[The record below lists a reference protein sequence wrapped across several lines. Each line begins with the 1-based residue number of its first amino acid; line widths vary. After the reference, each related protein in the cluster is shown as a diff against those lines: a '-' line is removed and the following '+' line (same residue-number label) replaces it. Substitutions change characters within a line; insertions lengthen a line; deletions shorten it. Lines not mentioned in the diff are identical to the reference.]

1 MKVLIVGQLPKEMG
15 GHYTTGIARVIGE
28 LSKHHF
34 GDADVVVYGTN
45 ISNKKA
51 IKLNVDANQ
60 ACVFAGYKINPLGLL
75 VHAIRH
81 PKMTI
86 KALIDY
92 KVHGGASMLHLEFFR
107 YNFSGII
114 DEVKPDLIHYH
125 GSGFIAMYHANKKYG
140 VPILLTLHGLMW
152 SGIDSDDP
160 KEIEWKRSS
169 ELILPLAKRY
179 TTLNENALKKMLK
192 LGVKREQVDIIPN
205 GVDSDKFYYSE
216 DVRKEFRKKFSVD
229 EQTIVFITVGVVID
243 RKGQLSFL
251 KILESSGID
260 YQYWIVGKG
269 PDEEAINEY
278 AKQKRI
284 EDKVKMLGYIQDADL
299 YQYHS
304 AADVYAHAST
314 TEGQALSEVEAYTTG
329 LRVIVNEI
337 ISETVIGN
345 AHSEKDRYLIMNF
358 EKPNLSELNSWLNS
372 EWKRDSTQRYDWGN
386 IANKYADL
394 YNEIDKNT
402 KSN

>member
-107 YNFSGII
+107 YNFSNLWQFWNI
-114 DEVKPDLIHYH
+114 DFMLVTLLTSQPDKSNEVKPDLIHYH

-229 EQTIVFITVGVVID
+229 EIITLNFSLLKDLFDCPYKFKMTNVFGFCSPLNIRMGYGRSIHNMLD
-243 RKGQLSFL
+243 YIHRNYEK
-251 KILESSGID
+251 ID
-260 YQYWIVGKG
+260 YNDPKIIERIVK
-269 PDEEAINEY
+269 
-278 AKQKRI
+278 K
-284 EDKVKMLGYIQDADL
+284 
-299 YQYHS
+299 
-304 AADVYAHAST
+304 
-314 TEGQALSEVEAYTTG
+314 
-329 LRVIVNEI
+329 
-337 ISETVIGN
+337 
-345 AHSEKDRYLIMNF
+345 YLH
-358 EKPNLSELNSWLNS
+358 
-372 EWKRDSTQRYDWGN
+372 
-386 IANKYADL
+386 
-394 YNEIDKNT
+394 
-402 KSN
+402 